1 MRGFWAGFQKRAEAL
16 TGGGGFTGTGKGSIY
31 GEYEFDG
38 PLAGG
43 TTESVQDKDK
53 QPQTDKTLL
62 DRERNP
68 KDFAIG
74 VGNEGPVFQADSN
87 PHLLY

>member
-1 MRGFWAGFQKRAEAL
+1 VKHFWAGFTKKAEAL
-16 TGGGGFTGTGKGSIY
+16 TGGGGFSATGKNSIY

-38 PLAGG
+38 PLSGG
-43 TTESVQDKDK
+43 TTDTDGDKGK
-53 QPQTDKTLL
+53 EPMVDKTLL

-68 KDFAIG
+68 KDFG
-74 VGNEGPVFQADSN
+74 LGLEGPVFQADSN

>member
-1 MRGFWAGFQKRAEAL
+1 VKSFWCGFIKRAEAF
-16 TGGGGFTGTGKGSIY
+16 TGGGGFSSSGKGSIY

-38 PLAGG
+38 PLASSTNVSG
-43 TTESVQDKDK
+43 ENPRNQLM
-53 QPQTDKTLL
+53 TDKTLL

-68 KDFAIG
+68 RDFG
-74 VGNEGPVFQADSN
+74 VGNQGPVFQADSN